1 MNSEAIAEA
10 EGVLREF
17 WLAMH
22 QWETNAC
29 PHADK
34 IGTPQIEP
42 IARELQVIYERFLVP
57 KERKLGRLFFAEGKP
72 RCASIGFPP
81 EYDPQRE
88 TITGH
93 EVKNE
98 TKIIIDTEMANHLN
112 PGLKT
117 PQRYQLV
124 RSADGF
130 RIDKK
135 ERFSALKKKWVLLH
149 L

>member
-1 MNSEAIAEA
+1 MNRETIAEA

-17 WLAMH
+17 WLAMNR
-22 QWETNAC
+22 WETNAY
-29 PHADK
+29 PHGDK

-42 IARELQVIYERFLVP
+42 IARELATLYERFLVP
-57 KERKLGRLFFAEGKP
+57 KERKLGRLSFVDGKP

-81 EYDPQRE
+81 EYDPRRE
-88 TITGH
+88 TILGH
-93 EVKNE
+93 EVKNGK
-98 TKIIIDTEMANHLN
+98 TLVINTEIAVHLN
-112 PGLKT
+112 PDLKT

-124 RSADGF
+124 WSADGF

-135 ERFSALKKKWVLLH
+135 EQFSAFRKKWVLLH